1 MSNLE
6 KMEEAQPS
14 SGSNSEQEQVLTV
27 KEKLAT
33 HFSSTV
39 DTRAGY
45 VPLLILCFVT
55 GLTDG
60 TLYNGEERFRF
71 QRKAKAGGLTVS
83 SAYGTFVSM
92 QTGRSK
98 S

>member
-1 MSNLE
+1 MSNPE

-14 SGSNSEQEQVLTV
+14 SGSTSEQEQILTT
-27 KEKLAT
+27 KGKLST

-45 VPLLILCFVT
+45 IPLLILCFVT

-60 TLYNGEERFRF
+60 TLYNGEKSSFPRESKNYGANSFRSI
-71 QRKAKAGGLTVS
+71 RHLRLHANG
-83 SAYGTFVSM
+83 
-92 QTGRSK
+92 
-98 S
+98 